1 MFFAWKA
8 VSWAIPFIMLPVIAS
23 RQQPTAALAWMLL
36 IFFQPWIGIIIYFLF
51 GENRV
56 LRRLTK
62 TYCQRIKE
70 IRSFQTLPADG
81 RLMLYSPGDKAL
93 NLQKVTERLI
103 CLPAMQGN
111 SVELLTHGDE
121 VIDRLIADID
131 LAKDHVHLLFYIFQ
145 DDPIGRRVAK
155 AMARAVKRGI
165 KARLV
170 VDAFG
175 ARTLTTE
182 LGPWLLREGV
192 ELHSLMSINPFRR
205 HHTRLDLRNHR
216 KLAII
221 DGRIA
226 YTGSQNIE
234 AKDYDR
240 GRAEAWHDVMVRIIG
255 PAVLHLQMVFVEDW
269 YLATDDI
276 LEGAELFP
284 NQSMS
289 GEIPIQVVPT
299 GPTEPNT
306 ALRDIL
312 ITAIGGA
319 NNSIV
324 ITSPYFIPDEPF
336 RVALHLASL
345 RGVKID
351 LLIPRHTDHVIVG
364 TVARAYISS
373 LIDSGV
379 NIHFHRGLLHSKT
392 MTIDGTVSVIGT
404 ANFDRR
410 SFFLHSELGLI
421 LYGPEITSRAR
432 AIQAEYME
440 QSTPLEPLKWKR
452 RSPVK
457 RIRDNIFKILS
468 PIL

>member
-1 MFFAWKA
+1 MPFAWKA
-8 VSWAIPFIMLPVIAS
+8 LSWIIPFIMLPVIAS
-23 RQQPTAALAWMLL
+23 RQQPTAALAWMILV
-36 IFFQPWIGIIIYFLF
+36 FFQPWIGVVIYFLF

-70 IRSFQTLPADG
+70 IRSFQPLPADD
-81 RLMLYSPGDKAL
+81 RHMLYSPEDMCL
-93 NLQKVTERLI
+93 RKVTERLI
-103 CLPAMQGN
+103 CMPAMQGN
-111 SVELLTHGDE
+111 RVELLTHGNE
-121 VIDRLIADID
+121 VIARLIEDID
-131 LAKDHVHLLFYIFQ
+131 QAADHVHLLFYIFQ
-145 DDPIGRRVAK
+145 DDPLGRRVAE
-155 AMARAVKRGI
+155 AMARAARRGV
-165 KARLV
+165 KARIV

-175 ARTLTTE
+175 ARTLAAE
-182 LGPWLLREGV
+182 LGPWMIGEGID
-192 ELHSLMSINPFRR
+192 LHSLMSINPFRR

-234 AKDYDR
+234 VKDYDH
-240 GRAEAWHDVMVRIIG
+240 GRAEAWHDVMVRITG

-269 YLATDDI
+269 YLATDHVLD
-276 LEGAELFP
+276 GPELFP
-284 NQSMS
+284 APPAAGQ
-289 GEIPIQVVPT
+289 IPIQVVPT

-312 ITAIGGA
+312 ITAIGSA
-319 NNSIV
+319 NNCII

-351 LLIPRHTDHVIVG
+351 LLIPRHTDHPIIG

-392 MTIDGTVSVIGT
+392 MTIDEKVSVIGT

-410 SFFLHSELGLI
+410 SFFLHSELGLL
-421 LYGPEITSRAR
+421 LYGSDITGQVR
-432 AIQAEYME
+432 AIQNEYMA
-440 QSTPLEPLKWKR
+440 QSTPLEPFRWKR
-452 RSPVK
+452 RSAVK
-457 RIRDNIFKILS
+457 KIRDNIFKILS